1 MTEATFDAASSK
13 TPTRQTFT
21 QTHRR
26 TLFRMAGGAAVL
38 LAAGYGVH
46 WWLATRFIEATDN
59 AYVRADVVTISSR
72 ISGYIAAVAVSDN
85 QPVHRGDV
93 LVQIDPAIYGA
104 RADQAAA
111 SVAAAQ
117 ADVVV
122 ETAAVATFD
131 AQIAQQQS
139 LIAQAQAEIS
149 VADADAHRAS
159 LELQRQQTL
168 AERQISSL
176 QRLEATVAD
185 QKKAA
190 AALAGTEAAFASQ
203 RARLAVLVAERQ
215 GKGAALD
222 KARAT
227 LNQMQAALAL
237 ATIDLDNATIRAPVD
252 GIVGQRVG
260 RIGQYVDPGQPL
272 LAVVPADAAYVVAN
286 FKETQLGRIAIGQ
299 PAELDVDALDGE
311 SLQGRVD
318 SFAPASGAQFALL
331 PPDNATGNF
340 TKIVQRMPIRITID
354 PGQRHA
360 RTLRPGMSV
369 VARIDT
375 RRPEGASHER

>member
-1 MTEATFDAASSK
+1 MTEATFDTTSSK
-13 TPTRQTFT
+13 PLTKRTFV
-21 QTHRR
+21 QSYRR
-26 TLFRMAGGAAVL
+26 TLLRAAGSVAVL

-46 WWLATRFIEATDN
+46 WWLAARFIEMTDN
-59 AYVRADVVTISSR
+59 AYVRADVVAISSR
-72 ISGYIAAVAVSDN
+72 ISGYVVAVAVNDN
-85 QPVHRGDV
+85 QSVHRGDV
-93 LVQIDPAIYGA
+93 LVQIDPATYRA
-104 RADQAAA
+104 RVDQAAA

-117 ADVVV
+117 ADVAV
-122 ETAAVATFD
+122 ETAAITTFD

-149 VADADAHRAS
+149 VADADAYRTS

-168 AERQISSL
+168 ADRQISSL

-190 AALAGTEAAFASQ
+190 AALMGTEAALASQ

-227 LNQMQAALAL
+227 LKQMQAALAL

-260 RIGQYVDPGQPL
+260 RAGQYVDPGQPL

-286 FKETQLGRIAIGQ
+286 YKETQLNRIAIGQ
-299 PAELDVDALDGE
+299 PVELDVDAFDGE
-311 SLQGRVD
+311 TLRGHVD
-318 SFAPASGAQFALL
+318 SFAPASGPQFALL

-340 TKIVQRMPIRITID
+340 TKIVQRMPIRITIE

-360 RTLRPGMSV
+360 RSLRPGMSV
-369 VARIDT
+369 VVRIDT
-375 RRPEGASHER
+375 RRSKSASHER